1 MSSYLLRFFA
11 WIKHSSG
18 ASCSSPCRRVCPPS
32 DTLVTACP
40 GQGLRDKLRTSEKN
54 APLVRNVPSNIL
66 GNHLSL
72 TQCLHYPGNWSN
84 VCAYLVT
91 VDHWSIEA
99 TEQHFR
105 RHSVPRFLV
114 RDNGSQF
121 ISEAFKAFA
130 EKYKF
135 YHITSSPYWSQSNG
149 RAEAA
154 VKAAKHIPFTAED
167 VDVALL
173 SVRNT
178 TPRWTHILPSS
189 ASIWPHSSH

>member
-1 MSSYLLRFFA
+1 M
-11 WIKHSSG
+11 
-18 ASCSSPCRRVCPPS
+18 
-32 DTLVTACP
+32 
-40 GQGLRDKLRTSEKN
+40 
-54 APLVRNVPSNIL
+54 
-66 GNHLSL
+66 
-72 TQCLHYPGNWSN
+72 
-84 VCAYLVT
+84 
-91 VDHWSIEA
+91 
-99 TEQHFR
+99 
-105 RHSVPRFLV
+105 PRFLV

-121 ISEAFKAFA
+121 ISEALKAFA

-178 TPRWTHILPSS
+178 TPPLDTHSAQL
-189 ASIWPHSSH
+189 ASIGGFQSRK